1 MEVVK
6 SFLIFRLSCCFLAGL
21 NVEIIEVDNRYW
33 DICLKYVNY
42 LLLSVIIYYVCL
54 KSYFLDANSIVTGH
68 SFLVSMGCVT
78 GRLLFFLCVT
88 GHIFHFRWSD

>member
-33 DICLKYVNY
+33 DICLKFLNY

-68 SFLVSMGCVT
+68 SFLVSMVCVT
-78 GRLLFFLCVT
+78 GRLLFF
-88 GHIFHFRWSD
+88 